1 MWPGAALSMLQAPNP
16 PERSQIDLVT
26 TVHSLSHPRNCWE
39 LLIFFGVSTND
50 SGPRPSID
58 ARGDT
63 KMFDAKYNSLVDNTL
78 FRIGINC
85 ALFLVWIGVAYGSL
99 AAK

>member
-1 MWPGAALSMLQAPNP
+1 ML
-16 PERSQIDLVT
+16 RVSVVKLRLV
-26 TVHSLSHPRNCWE
+26 E
-39 LLIFFGVSTND
+39 LLNFFRVFTND

-63 KMFDAKYNSLVDNTL
+63 EMFDAKYNSLIDNTL

-85 ALFLVWIGVAYGSL
+85 ALFLVWVGVAYGTL
-99 AAK
+99 AVR